1 MRFFDRFR
9 MAVATLFHRNA
20 ETERLNDELQFH
32 LQQQIAENI
41 AHGMTEDEARS
52 AALRTFGNPTLLRD
66 QARSQWSWN
75 GLEKFFRDLRYGART
90 LSRSPGFAIIAILV
104 MALGIGATASLF
116 TIVNA
121 VLLKPLPFRDP
132 GRLVMIYEHFRTATA
147 NSDGFNYN
155 VVSAADFNDWRRQT
169 HSFQDMAAWKWHG
182 VNLTGEHGDLPEN
195 VLSSAGSWNLFSVL
209 DVPMALGRAFT
220 PQEDVPV
227 GDQVVILTWSL
238 YQRRFNGNPS
248 VLGKHV
254 LLNGVP
260 HTIVGVLPRWFSYP
274 SPQVQLWVP
283 YASTF
288 TPEEYAHH
296 DFHGSWVIARLR
308 PGISAAAAVKP
319 VSALQYQMH
328 LANLSAPVAEDVVTR
343 PMIDDVVH
351 DVKPSLIMLICAVGC
366 MLLIACLNV
375 SNLLV
380 ARGAARRKEVAVRGA
395 LGGSRLTLILEQMV
409 ESLLICFSGGVLG
422 LLLSLLATKWIAT
435 HMPSLPRAN
444 EIHVDGTVFLFS
456 LGIAFLAAL
465 LAGLL
470 PAISSTGKDVLGAL
484 QDSSRS
490 SSGSAS
496 RAMLRKALLTA
507 EIALTVVLLISA
519 GLLFKNF
526 LHLRGA
532 DLGCVTDHVLT
543 MQYGLPE
550 KQYDTPAKITDFH
563 ASLLERV
570 RRLPGVRSAALVST
584 APGGGYGND
593 NVFTIPSRP
602 STSFQLQDDA
612 LVRSA
617 SPGYFSTMQIPLLRG
632 RVFTEQERL
641 DRYHYIVVSKK
652 FANQFFPNANPI
664 GEIINIH
671 WSGKLENYQ
680 IIGVVGDTLYDVTD
694 PIKATVY
701 FPILFRHSPR
711 DQRRHARRAHGRGP
725 PCNVGPHSK
734 AVWRVGS
741 AASRVR
747 SSDDAADHQQKH
759 HPAEFQRHHRA
770 RLRGSVFVAGR
781 HRPLRRALLSRHPAS
796 ERNWHSPRPR
806 RATSTSAA
814 PRLDGWSASC
824 FAWITYRTGW
834 RHRRRIHDS
843 LYPLWNPHP
852 RSRRLCC
859 NDRLS
864 AADCDHRLCRAG
876 HSRFADRT
884 YERPSNRVETHWP
897 PP

>member
-9 MAVATLFHRNA
+9 MAVSMLFHRNA
-20 ETERLNDELQFH
+20 ETQRLNDELQFH
-32 LQQQIAENI
+32 LREQIAENM
-41 AHGMTEDEARS
+41 AQGMSQDEARS

-66 QARSQWSWN
+66 QARSQWGWN
-75 GLEKFFRDLRYGART
+75 GLEKFMRDLRYGART

-121 VLLKPLPFRDP
+121 VLLKPLPFHDP
-132 GRLVMIYEHFRTATA
+132 GRLVMIYEHFRAATA

-155 VVSAADFNDWRRQT
+155 FVSAADFNDWRRQT

-220 PQEDVPV
+220 PQEDQPG
-227 GDQVVILTWSL
+227 GDHVVILTWSL

-248 VLGKHV
+248 VLGKQV
-254 LLNGVP
+254 LLNAVP
-260 HTIVGVLPRWFSYP
+260 HIIVGVLPRWFTYP
-274 SPQVQLWVP
+274 DPSVQLWVP

-288 TPEEYAHH
+288 TPEEYTHH
-296 DFHGSWVIARLR
+296 DFHGSKVIARLR
-308 PGISAAAAVKP
+308 PGTSAAVAVKP

-343 PMIDDVVH
+343 PMIDDVVQ
-351 DVKPSLIMLICAVGC
+351 DVKTPLIVLLCAVGC

-395 LGGSRLTLILEQMV
+395 LGGGRRTLILEQMS
-409 ESLLICFSGGVLG
+409 ESLLICLFGGSLG
-422 LLLSLLATKWIAT
+422 LLLSILVTRWLAGHWLG
-435 HMPSLPRAN
+435 LPRAN
-444 EIHVDGTVFLFS
+444 SIHVDGTVLGFTLGVS
-456 LGIAFLAAL
+456 LLTAGIA
-465 LAGLL
+465 GVL
-470 PAISSTGKDVLGAL
+470 PAISSTGKGVFAAL

-490 SSGSAS
+490 ASGSAS
-496 RAMLRKALLTA
+496 RALLRKVLLTA
-507 EIALTVVLLISA
+507 EITLTVVLLISA

-550 KQYDTPAKITDFH
+550 KQYDSPAKIVAFH
-563 ASLLERV
+563 GSLLERV

-584 APGGGYGND
+584 APGGGYEND

-612 LVRSA
+612 LTRTA
-617 SPGYFSTMQIPLLRG
+617 SPDYFRTMQIPLLRG

-641 DRYHYIVVSKK
+641 DRYHYIVVSKR
-652 FANQFFPNANPI
+652 FADQFFPNANPI

-701 FPILFRHSPR
+701 FPILSGI
-711 DQRRHARRAHGRGP
+711 A
-725 PCNVGPHSK
+725 
-734 AVWRVGS
+734 
-741 AASRVR
+741 
-747 SSDDAADHQQKH
+747 
-759 HPAEFQRHHRA
+759 
-770 RLRGSVFVAGR
+770 
-781 HRPLRRALLSRHPAS
+781 
-796 ERNWHSPRPR
+796 
-806 RATSTSAA
+806 RATSDATLVVRTTANPLAMSVPIQKQFAALAPQLPVYDVLTMQQIISKTTTIQNFSATLVLAFAALSLLLAAVGLYGVLSYLVTQRVKEIGIRLALGAQRAQVLRLVLMDGLRPVFIGLILGLAGGIAAGSMIRSILYGTSL
-814 PRLDGWSASC
+814 LDPVVFAVMIASLLLTAVIAC
-824 FAWITYRTGW
+824 VVPASRASQIEPMRALRT
-834 RHRRRIHDS
+834 
-843 LYPLWNPHP
+843 
-852 RSRRLCC
+852 
-859 NDRLS
+859 
-864 AADCDHRLCRAG
+864 
-876 HSRFADRT
+876 
-884 YERPSNRVETHWP
+884 E
-897 PP
+897 

>member
-32 LQQQIAENI
+32 LQQQIAENR

-90 LSRSPGFAIIAILV
+90 LSRSPGFAIIAVLV

-155 VVSAADFNDWRRQT
+155 VVSAADFNEWRQQT

-220 PQEDVPV
+220 PQEDVPA

-308 PGISAAAAVKP
+308 PGTSAAAAVKP
-319 VSALQYQMH
+319 VGALQYQMH
-328 LANLSAPVAEDVVTR
+328 LANLSAPVAEDVVTL

-351 DVKPSLIMLICAVGC
+351 DVKPSLIMLLCAVGC

-380 ARGAARRKEVAVRGA
+380 ARGGARRKEVAVRGA

-409 ESLLICFSGGVLG
+409 ESLLICFSGGALG

-444 EIHVDGTVFLFS
+444 EIHVDGAVFLFS
-456 LGIAFLAAL
+456 VGIAFLAAL

-490 SSGSAS
+490 ASGSAS

-526 LHLRGA
+526 LRLRGA

-550 KQYDTPAKITDFH
+550 KQYDTPAKIADFH

-652 FANQFFPNANPI
+652 FADQFFPNANPI
-664 GEIINIH
+664 GENINIH

-701 FPILFRHSPR
+701 FPILSGIP
-711 DQRRHARRAHGRGP
+711 
-725 PCNVGPHSK
+725 
-734 AVWRVGS
+734 
-741 AASRVR
+741 
-747 SSDDAADHQQKH
+747 
-759 HPAEFQRHHRA
+759 
-770 RLRGSVFVAGR
+770 
-781 HRPLRRALLSRHPAS
+781 
-796 ERNWHSPRPR
+796 
-806 RATSTSAA
+806 RATSDGTLVVRTAGNPLAMSVPIQKQFAALAPQLPVYDVLTMQQIISKDTTRQDFSATIVLA
-814 PRLDGWSASC
+814 FAGLSLLLAAIGLYGVLSYLVTQRVKEIGIRLALGAQRAQVLRLVLMDGLRPVFIGLILGLAGGIGAGSMIRSILYGARILDPSVFAAMIGCLLFTAIIACVVPAIRASHIEPVR
-824 FAWITYRTGW
+824 ALRT
-834 RHRRRIHDS
+834 
-843 LYPLWNPHP
+843 
-852 RSRRLCC
+852 
-859 NDRLS
+859 
-864 AADCDHRLCRAG
+864 
-876 HSRFADRT
+876 
-884 YERPSNRVETHWP
+884 E
-897 PP
+897 

>member
-9 MAVATLFHRNA
+9 MAVSMLFHRNA
-20 ETERLNDELQFH
+20 ETQRLNDELQFH
-32 LQQQIAENI
+32 LREQIAENM
-41 AHGMTEDEARS
+41 AQGMSQDEARS

-66 QARSQWSWN
+66 QARSQWGWN
-75 GLEKFFRDLRYGART
+75 GLEKFMRDLRYGART

-121 VLLKPLPFRDP
+121 VLLKPLPFHDP
-132 GRLVMIYEHFRTATA
+132 GRLVMIYEHFRAATA

-155 VVSAADFNDWRRQT
+155 FVSAADFNDWRRQT

-220 PQEDVPV
+220 PQEDQPG
-227 GDQVVILTWSL
+227 GDHVVILTWSL

-248 VLGKHV
+248 VLGKQV
-254 LLNGVP
+254 LLNAVP
-260 HTIVGVLPRWFSYP
+260 HIIVGVLPRWFTYP
-274 SPQVQLWVP
+274 DPSVQLWVP

-288 TPEEYAHH
+288 TPEEYTHH
-296 DFHGSWVIARLR
+296 DFHGSKVIARLR
-308 PGISAAAAVKP
+308 PGTSAAVAVKP

-343 PMIDDVVH
+343 PMIDDVVQ
-351 DVKPSLIMLICAVGC
+351 DVKTPLIVLLCAVGC

-395 LGGSRLTLILEQMV
+395 LGGGRRTLILEQMS
-409 ESLLICFSGGVLG
+409 ESLLICLFGGSLG
-422 LLLSLLATKWIAT
+422 LLLSILVTRWLAGHWLG
-435 HMPSLPRAN
+435 LPRAN
-444 EIHVDGTVFLFS
+444 SIHVDGTVLGFTLGVS
-456 LGIAFLAAL
+456 LLTAGIA
-465 LAGLL
+465 GVL
-470 PAISSTGKDVLGAL
+470 PAISSTGKGVFAAL

-490 SSGSAS
+490 ASGSAS
-496 RAMLRKALLTA
+496 RALLRKVLLTA
-507 EIALTVVLLISA
+507 EITLTVVLLISA

-550 KQYDTPAKITDFH
+550 KQYDSPAKIVAFH
-563 ASLLERV
+563 GSLLERV

-584 APGGGYGND
+584 APGGGYEND

-612 LVRSA
+612 LTRTA
-617 SPGYFSTMQIPLLRG
+617 SPDYFRTMQIPLLRG

-641 DRYHYIVVSKK
+641 DRYHYIVVSKR
-652 FANQFFPNANPI
+652 FADQFFPNANPI

-701 FPILFRHSPR
+701 FPILSGI
-711 DQRRHARRAHGRGP
+711 A
-725 PCNVGPHSK
+725 
-734 AVWRVGS
+734 
-741 AASRVR
+741 
-747 SSDDAADHQQKH
+747 
-759 HPAEFQRHHRA
+759 
-770 RLRGSVFVAGR
+770 
-781 HRPLRRALLSRHPAS
+781 
-796 ERNWHSPRPR
+796 
-806 RATSTSAA
+806 RATSDATLVVRTTANPLAMSVPIQKQFAALAPQLPVYDVLTMQQIISKTTTIQNFSATLVLAFAALSLLLAAVGLYGVLSYLVTQRVKEIGIRLALGAQRAQVLRLVLMDGLRPVFIGLILGLAGGIAAGSMIRSILYGTSL
-814 PRLDGWSASC
+814 LDPVVFAVMIASLLLTAVIAC
-824 FAWITYRTGW
+824 VVPAIRASQIEPMRALRT
-834 RHRRRIHDS
+834 
-843 LYPLWNPHP
+843 
-852 RSRRLCC
+852 
-859 NDRLS
+859 
-864 AADCDHRLCRAG
+864 
-876 HSRFADRT
+876 
-884 YERPSNRVETHWP
+884 E
-897 PP
+897 